1 MNDQQRNHTLFDF
14 MSLYDVVADYSWSYS
29 IEKNSPTPQL
39 IEVLLFWNLTSAL
52 LKKNPDKNWF
62 EVAEE

>member
-1 MNDQQRNHTLFDF
+1 

-39 IEVLLFWNLTSAL
+39 IEMLLFWNLTSAL
-52 LKKNPDKNWF
+52 LKKNPDENWF